1 MGPIVKG
8 SKVKNDQNFKLFQMA
23 KINIQVKVCVNDPC
37 EILNMKNTFNTCVR
51 LVRALLSTS
60 VIFLLTVRVNRDTCV
75 TWPYVIGLTFYCN
88 DIHCRLKHNFEG
100 SCSLCGA

>member
-1 MGPIVKG
+1 M
-8 SKVKNDQNFKLFQMA
+8 
-23 KINIQVKVCVNDPC
+23 QVKVCVNDPC
-37 EILNMKNTFNTCVR
+37 EILNMINTFNTCVH

-88 DIHCRLKHNFEG
+88 YIHCRLKHNFEG